1 MTSQITFDQALP
13 LLISTLADQAGVDF
27 AQSGVIVRDASGRL
41 AFVSS
46 RLAASDSE
54 IDALN
59 ASIAEKLGGYARQ
72 GGAIRFSDAP
82 GAQAV
87 LEASDATPIR
97 VEDHFYNLLDRRIV
111 GSGWLNTPASGVT
124 NPPRFVFA
132 TLKGGVGRSTALSV
146 AAADLA
152 RRGRNVL
159 VIDLDLEAPG
169 LGELLLSEDRTPKY
183 GVIDYL
189 VDNGIVGIPGDRLC
203 DFIGTSDLTT
213 AEGGRV
219 DVMPA
224 LGTTSESYPENVL
237 PKLSRAMTEDID
249 SNGVVTVDRQI
260 SCMIDAVTQRDQY
273 DVVLIDSRAGISEL
287 AAPAVLGLGATVFF
301 FGTAQ
306 RQTYQGYRKLFAA
319 FQLLAQREKAA
330 GGDAEWRSALRPVY
344 AKASMNKDTIAF
356 FSEEVF
362 ELFSEYIYDEEDL
375 SGGSGDALRF
385 TQDDITAP
393 HQPLMIPFTPSFL
406 DFDPLLRPGQ
416 LESDFYEQTYR
427 PFLNK
432 IDELIESSMT
442 EHERPNDNHL

>member
-1 MTSQITFDQALP
+1 MTPQITFDQAIP
-13 LLISTLADQAGVDF
+13 VLISTLADQAGAEF

-54 IDALN
+54 TDELN
-59 ASIAEKLGGYARQ
+59 TIITEKLGGYARQ

-82 GAQAV
+82 GAHAV
-87 LEASDATPIR
+87 LEASDSIPIR

-111 GSGWLNTPASGVT
+111 GSGWLNTPAAGVID
-124 NPPRFVFA
+124 PPRFVFA
-132 TLKGGVGRSTALSV
+132 TLKGGVGRSTALAV

-169 LGELLLSEDRTPKY
+169 LGELLLSDDRTPKF

-189 VDNGIVGIPGDRLC
+189 VDNGIVGIAAASLG

-224 LGTTSESYPENVL
+224 LGNASDHYPENVL

-249 SNGVVTVDRQI
+249 TSGHGVVTVDRQI
-260 SCMIDAVTQRDQY
+260 SLMIDAVTKRDQY
-273 DVVLIDSRAGISEL
+273 DAVLIDSRAGLSEL
-287 AAPAVLGLGATVFF
+287 AAPAVLGLGATVFL

-306 RQTYQGYRKLFAA
+306 RQTYKGYRKLFAA

-330 GGDAEWRSALRPVY
+330 GGDAEWRATIRPVY
-344 AKASMNKDTIAF
+344 AKASMNKDAIAL

-362 ELFSEYIYDEEDL
+362 ELFSEHIYDEEDL
-375 SGGSGDALRF
+375 SRPNGDALRF
-385 TQDDITAP
+385 AQDDLTAP
-393 HQPLMIPFTPSFL
+393 HQPLMIPFTQSFL

-416 LESDFYEQTYR
+416 LESAFYEQTYR
-427 PFLNK
+427 PFLNTL
-432 IDELIESSMT
+432 DDLIESST
-442 EHERPNDNHL
+442 TDHERPNDN

>member
-1 MTSQITFDQALP
+1 MTTQITFDQALP
-13 LLISTLADQAGVDF
+13 MLISTLADNAGPEF

-46 RLAASDSE
+46 RLAESGSE
-54 IDALN
+54 TETLN
-59 ASIAEKLGGYARQ
+59 ASVAEKLGGYARE

-87 LEASDATPIR
+87 LDASDAMPIQ
-97 VEDHFYNLLDRRIV
+97 VEDHFYSLLDRRIV
-111 GSGWLNTPASGVT
+111 GSGWLNTPVSGGS

-146 AAADLA
+146 TAADLA

-169 LGELLLSEDRTPKY
+169 LGELLLSEGRRPKY

-189 VDNGIVGIPGDRLC
+189 VDNGVVGIPNARLGE
-203 DFIGTSDLTT
+203 FIGTSDLTT

-224 LGTTSESYPENVL
+224 LGTASDDYPENVL
-237 PKLSRAMTEDID
+237 PKLSRAMTEDINGD
-249 SNGVVTVDRQI
+249 GVVTVDRQI
-260 SCMIDAVTQRDQY
+260 SSMIDAVTHRNQY
-273 DVVLIDSRAGISEL
+273 DVILIDSRAGLSEL
-287 AAPAVLGLGATVFF
+287 AAPAVLGLGATVLF

-306 RQTYQGYRKLFAA
+306 QQTYQGYRKLFAA

-344 AKASMNKDTIAF
+344 AKASMNKDAIAL

-362 ELFSEYIYDEEDL
+362 ELFSEHIYDEEDF
-375 SGGSGDALRF
+375 SGSIDDAFRF
-385 TQDDITAP
+385 AQDDMTAP
-393 HQPLMIPFTPSFL
+393 HQPLMIPFTQSFL
-406 DFDPLLRPGQ
+406 DFDPLLRPSQ
-416 LESDFYEQTYR
+416 LDSDFYEQTYR
-427 PFLNK
+427 SFLNK
-432 IDELIESSMT
+432 IDQLIESSMT
-442 EHERPNDNHL
+442 DHERPNDKYF